1 MLAPKTARL
10 AILVVIAL
18 SVVAAYFRV
27 STAPERMKAHR
38 DTARTVCES
47 TGGQWSLLGRDEV
60 CVKAPRRP

>member
-10 AILVVIAL
+10 AILLVIAL
-18 SVVAAYFRV
+18 SVIAAYFRV

-47 TGGQWSLLGRDEV
+47 MGGRWSLLGRDEV
-60 CVKAPRRP
+60 CLTARRP